1 MSHNWY
7 YARGGEKHGPISSTE
22 LKQLATE
29 GQLSPDDLVWRE
41 DMKDWK
47 KASSVKGLFP
57 EPSTPPETPP
67 ATPTP
72 PPPPRP
78 DQPATGVEV
87 VAANPE
93 ATASPFRFAWAE
105 WNLGG
110 KIIFVSACVAIVSML
125 MKWVDVGIASANGFS
140 QGTFI
145 LLGFFVYPVWKLL
158 KQKPINLYGGIGSA
172 VGGMLFTAVYM
183 SEKTVSFGQLSASLF
198 GAGAVFFFLACGALA
213 FGVYKYQQAR

>member
-47 KASSVKGLFP
+47 QASSVSGLFP
-57 EPSTPPETPP
+57 ERAAPPVTTTAPVNPPQLPPQPSVGTAPSPASPE
-67 ATPTP
+67 
-72 PPPPRP
+72 
-78 DQPATGVEV
+78 Q
-87 VAANPE
+87 
-93 ATASPFRFAWAE
+93 TASPFRFAWAE

-110 KIIFVSACVAIVSML
+110 KVIFVSACVALVSML

-140 QGTFI
+140 QGTFMF
-145 LLGFFVYPVWKLL
+145 LGFFVYPVWKLL
-158 KQKPINLYGGIGSA
+158 KQKPINLYGGIGCA
-172 VGGMLFTAVYM
+172 AGGMLFTAVYM
-183 SEKTVSFGQLSASLF
+183 SEKTVSFGQRSASLF